1 MTLTTATTLAT
12 TMADGAP
19 RSHDTSRVL
28 ALQRHGVDV
37 LLDVGADAG
46 RFATL
51 LRATGYRGRIVS
63 VEPLDAAYA
72 ELSLASAVDPAW
84 TAVQAAL
91 AATPGPLDMHV
102 TADSR
107 CSSVLTP
114 AAIVALPGG
123 VPVSTATVSSRTLDE
138 LCDEHVGATEHLAV
152 KLDAQGYERE
162 ILAGGAVA
170 LVRARV
176 LELEMALVA
185 TYDGAAL
192 VQDLLPALTAH
203 GFAVVSIE
211 PGHRD
216 RTTGQVYDV
225 DVLMERTA

>member
-1 MTLTTATTLAT
+1 MT
-12 TMADGAP
+12 TMLSGAP
-19 RSHDTSRVL
+19 RTHDTSRL
-28 ALQRHGVDV
+28 EALRRHGVDV
-37 LLDVGADAG
+37 LLDVGANAG
-46 RFATL
+46 QYATL
-51 LRATGYRGRIVS
+51 VRGSGYSGRIVS
-63 VEPLDAAYA
+63 VEPLEPAYA
-72 ELSLASAVDPAW
+72 ELSAACAHDPAW
-84 TAVQAAL
+84 TAVHAAL

-102 TADSR
+102 TLDSR
-107 CSSVLTP
+107 CSSVLPP

-123 VPVSTATVSSRTLDE
+123 APVGTATVAARTLDD
-138 LCDEHVGATEHLAV
+138 LCDEVVGETEHLGV

-185 TYDGAAL
+185 TYDGAPL
-192 VQDLLPALTAH
+192 VQDLLPALTSQ
-203 GFAVVSIE
+203 GFSVVSIE

-216 RTTGQVYDV
+216 RTSGQVYDV